1 MLAYVGSSTVD
12 NRGRTHALPRPQRS
26 RERLSISCEP
36 TATRSAH
43 RLPILATL
51 PAMAFTPDEA
61 RAFHAEIH
69 VLDLHADTAKLMD
82 KLGYDLAA
90 RHERPLPQFANVF
103 GHVDLPR
110 MREGGVAGQFFSF
123 WTAPTPERGCT
134 RAVVTQ
140 LDALDDAMA
149 RHPDEMVWTR
159 TGADVRAAKASG
171 KLSALGGIEGGQALE
186 GTLDAIEPFARR
198 GVRYLGLLHFS
209 QNAIGRPA
217 KGRGMDASA
226 GLTAFGRDVVREC
239 ERCGVIVD
247 LAHINRRGF
256 MDALAL
262 ATLPALVSHT
272 GVLGVHEH
280 WRNIDDEQ
288 LRAVAANGGCVGII
302 FSKRYLGSASIESVV
317 DHLLHVVDV
326 AGEDAPA
333 LGSDFDGFVVP
344 PRGLEDIAAL
354 PNLTVAL
361 SRRGVSPRVLEKIL
375 GGNVLRVLDA
385 VPAWGRLAANN

>member
-1 MLAYVGSSTVD
+1 MSL
-12 NRGRTHALPRPQRS
+12 
-26 RERLSISCEP
+26 
-36 TATRSAH
+36 
-43 RLPILATL
+43 TL
-51 PAMAFTPDEA
+51 DEA
-61 RAFHAEIH
+61 RALHAEVH

-90 RHERPLPQFANVF
+90 RHERPMPKAVNVF

-110 MREGGVAGQFFSF
+110 MRDGGMAGQFFSF
-123 WTAPTPERGCT
+123 WTTPYPERGCAKSVT
-134 RAVVTQ
+134 RQ

-149 RHPDEMVWTR
+149 KHPEQLAWTR
-159 TGADVRAAKASG
+159 TGADVRAAKAAG
-171 KLSALGGIEGGQALE
+171 QIAALGGIEGGQALE
-186 GTLDAIEPFARR
+186 GDLETIEAFSRR

-217 KGRGMDASA
+217 KGRGSDATA

-247 LAHINRRGF
+247 LAHINRKGYF
-256 MDALAL
+256 DALEL
-262 ATLPALVSHT
+262 ATVPPMVSHT

-288 LRAVAANGGCVGII
+288 IRALADKGGCVGII
-302 FSKRYLGSASIESVV
+302 FSRKYLGSASIESVV
-317 DHLLHVVDV
+317 DHIMHVIDV
-326 AGEDAPA
+326 AGDDVPA

-344 PRGLEDIAAL
+344 PEGLEDVASM

-361 SRRGVSPRVLEKIL
+361 SRRGVPPRVLEKIL

-385 VPAWGRLAANN
+385 VPAWGRLAPP